1 MADYNELLT
10 SIASVIKTNN
20 RREITGQ
27 ILQNVLSQMVGSL
40 GENYQLAGFA
50 TPSYNP
56 HQPDQNV
63 FYVTDQAGQ
72 YSNFDNITLDDGLS
86 FLLWKNEQWTSKT
99 FGVAT
104 HQWVD
109 NNYVSKAF
117 FRQLFRPKDS
127 LGNEILANDTASIVD
142 NIQSMVGLW
151 TERYLTALGY
161 GADGGGAVR
170 SLSQLDDVQLTT
182 PLVNGDVLSY
192 NTTLGKWTNING
204 STLGTVRKIKLGD
217 VTYDPVLGVV
227 SLPAYPTVPTDIS
240 SFYNDSGYIT
250 SSGSCAYAT
259 SAGSA
264 TNATNAEYATSAGS
278 ASSASYASYASY
290 LYALVADNDYIRIQG
305 GSGGSNSGYLE
316 IATADDGTE
325 PIYVRQY
332 TGVFS
337 SITRTLTLL
346 SSSGSTELPGDLYV
360 NGGDFWLQETGG
372 QPRMI
377 FHIPNVTWGNLTLKS
392 DGQFYFYQSNTD
404 GSGATVNVGNLYAT
418 GAVTA
423 LSDERHK
430 DIIGDTHLEVEQ
442 IAGVRSVLYRWDDG
456 REDAGI
462 YAGSIAQDWLGIL
475 PQVVTR
481 AKNDEGTM
489 SLQYGVAALI
499 ASITIARKVVDH
511 EKRISE
517 LEAEN
522 ERLRNEVEQ
531 LKAA

>member
-20 RREITGQ
+20 RREITGL

-50 TPSYNP
+50 TPTYNP

-63 FYVTDQAGQ
+63 FYVTDQAGL

-99 FGVAT
+99 IGVAT

-192 NTTLGKWTNING
+192 NTTLGKWTNIN
-204 STLGTVRKIKLGD
+204 SSALGTVRQIKLGS
-217 VTYDPVLGVV
+217 VTYDPVAGVV
-227 SLPAYPTVPTDIS
+227 SLPAYPTVPTNVS
-240 SFYNDSGYIT
+240 SFTNDAGYIT

-259 SAGSA
+259 SAGSVA
-264 TNATNAEYATSAGS
+264 WGDVTNKPFNWSGQSGQPTWLWGSNDGSNYYVWNPSNFSVNYATSSGSAGS
-278 ASSASYASYASY
+278 ATYAT
-290 LYALVADNDYIRIQG
+290 YALNDYNGNDIRNTYLPLVG
-305 GSGGSNSGYLE
+305 GNMNSGAR
-316 IATADDGTE
+316 IAM
-325 PIYVRQY
+325 
-332 TGVFS
+332 
-337 SITRTLTLL
+337 
-346 SSSGSTELPGDLYV
+346 
-360 NGGDFWLQETGG
+360 NG
-372 QPRMI
+372 
-377 FHIPNVTWGNLTLKS
+377 
-392 DGQFYFYQSNTD
+392 
-404 GSGATVNVGNLYAT
+404 GNLYIGNSNNAGWLLVQDICSQNAAGDSYWSIRT
-418 GAVTA
+418 SGSAIFANVLSNGYVTA

-430 DIIGDTHLEVEQ
+430 DIIGDTHLKVEQ

-481 AKNDEGTM
+481 AKNEEGTM

>member
-56 HQPDQNV
+56 QEPDQNV
-63 FYVTDQAGQ
+63 FYITDTAGQ
-72 YSNFDNITLDDGLS
+72 YTNFDNITLEDGLS
-86 FLLWKNEQWTSKT
+86 FLMWKNSQWTAKT
-99 FGVAT
+99 IGVAT

-127 LGNEILANDTASIVD
+127 LGTEILANDTTSIVD

-161 GADGGGAVR
+161 GTDGGGAVR
-170 SLSQLDDVQLTT
+170 SLSQLNDVQLTT
-182 PLVNGDVLSY
+182 PIANNDVLTY
-192 NTTLGKWTNING
+192 NMTLGKWTNTSG
-204 STLGTVRKIKLGD
+204 GGTGTVRQIKVGS
-217 VTYDPVLGVV
+217 VTYDPVNGLV
-227 SLPAYPTVPTDIS
+227 SLPAYPTIPNNIS
-240 SFYNDSGYIT
+240 SFTNDVGYIT
-250 SSGSCAYAT
+250 SSGSCSYAT

-264 TNATNAEYATSAGS
+264 GAVAWGNVTSKPFNWSGQSGQPTWLWGS
-278 ASSASYASYASY
+278 NDGVNYYVWNPSNFSVNYASSAYSSSYATYAQ
-290 LYALVADNDYIRIQG
+290 NDYNGNDIRYTYLPLAG
-305 GSGGSNSGYLE
+305 GGMNSGAR
-316 IATADDGTE
+316 IHM
-325 PIYVRQY
+325 
-332 TGVFS
+332 
-337 SITRTLTLL
+337 
-346 SSSGSTELPGDLYV
+346 
-360 NGGDFWLQETGG
+360 NG
-372 QPRMI
+372 
-377 FHIPNVTWGNLTLKS
+377 
-392 DGQFYFYQSNTD
+392 
-404 GSGATVNVGNLYAT
+404 GNLYIGNSNNAGWLMVQDICSQNSAGDT
-418 GAVTA
+418 YWSIRTSGNAIFANMLSNGYVTA

-430 DIIGDTHLEVEQ
+430 DIIDDTHLSVEQ
-442 IAGVRSVLYRWDDG
+442 IAKMRSVLYRWNDG
-456 REDAGI
+456 RSDMSI
-462 YAGSIAQDWLGIL
+462 YAGSIAQDWLCVL

-481 AKNDEGTM
+481 EDNDEGTL

-511 EKRISE
+511 DKQIEELKRQ
-517 LEAEN
+517 LTKAN
-522 ERLRNEVEQ
+522 ERIVSLEDEVKQ